1 MGPPWTA
8 LSRLALNRALAV
20 TVMTLQCAKMCNL
33 LNVIDSRFQ
42 GVAAGVGAA
51 RIVGRVH
58 MCQLRFGKRMACDLS
73 VTVLEQSSKGAPDLL
88 LGLDLMRKY
97 QATIDLAKN
106 GMVLGGE
113 LIPFVQGDEHKKEE
127 RRR

>member
-1 MGPPWTA
+1 
-8 LSRLALNRALAV
+8 
-20 TVMTLQCAKMCNL
+20 MTLPCAKMCNL
-33 LNVIDSRFQ
+33 VNVIDSRFR

-58 MCQLRFGKRMACDLS
+58 MAQLRFGKRMACDLS
-73 VTVLEQSSKGAPDLL
+73 VTVLEQSSMGAPELL

-97 QATIDLAKN
+97 QATIDMAKN

-113 LIPFVQGDEHKKEE
+113 LIPFMQGDERKKEE

>member
-1 MGPPWTA
+1 
-8 LSRLALNRALAV
+8 
-20 TVMTLQCAKMCNL
+20 MTLPCAKMCNL
-33 LNVIDSRFQ
+33 VNVIDSRFR

-58 MCQLRFGKRMACDLS
+58 MAQLRFGKRMACDLS
-73 VTVLEQSSKGAPDLL
+73 VTVLEQSSMGAPELL

-97 QATIDLAKN
+97 QATIDMAKN

-113 LIPFVQGDEHKKEE
+113 LIPFVQGDAERKKEE